1 MAGAPAAGPG
11 CSPAGGCY
19 NARVTLEFAYL
30 LIFLVGFTLALV
42 GGLVRRIL
50 HPSQLCDHVTLPSH
64 EHWASLNTP
73 RADFVVSFLTGFGL
87 TAMILHGTMH
97 LDPLHEVA
105 IAVVLGAV
113 LSVGIRSWL
122 CRSARPTDPGC
133 CLEGRALVVRR
144 IPENGFGQVEVDA
157 CGCVVKL
164 AARSASGQAIEEGRV
179 VRVVDR
185 NESVLVVSAE
195 ETPGG

>member
-1 MAGAPAAGPG
+1 M
-11 CSPAGGCY
+11 
-19 NARVTLEFAYL
+19 TLAFAYL
-30 LIFLVGFTLALV
+30 LVFLLGFTLALV

-50 HPSQLCDHVTLPSH
+50 HPAQLCDHVTLPSH

-87 TAMILHGTMH
+87 TALVLHGTMD
-97 LDPLHEVA
+97 LDPLHEAGIA
-105 IAVVLGAV
+105 IVLGAL
-113 LSVGIRSWL
+113 LSIVIRRWL
-122 CRSARPTDPGC
+122 CRAAKPTDPGC

-164 AARSASGQAIEEGRV
+164 AARSASGRAIEEGRV

-185 NESVLVVSAE
+185 NESVLVVTAE
-195 ETPGG
+195 EKPGD